1 MIRALQPYNDMA
13 AQNMIIHFQKHFFS
27 LDAVRPWKWGNG
39 LWPSIYPY
47 LHTTPGAN
55 WYLGKRHWGWVK
67 IISLYISTSPGF
79 YRNIRDLKRMYL
91 KLQSCHLTLM
101 AHDETAGN
109 ELLASVLMW
118 INLFHNF
125 LGSGLQK
132 VKCKAS
138 VNKSKSFPTL
148 MTHIKVLLKR
158 PWIPNC
164 ITNKGKYL

>member
-1 MIRALQPYNDMA
+1 ML
-13 AQNMIIHFQKHFFS
+13 
-27 LDAVRPWKWGNG
+27 LDPESEEMGCD
-39 LWPSIYPY
+39 LPFIPTY
-47 LHTTPGAN
+47 TPRLVLIDIWERGT
-55 WYLGKRHWGWVK
+55 WGWVK

-79 YRNIRDLKRMYL
+79 YRNIRDSKRMYL

-118 INLFHNF
+118 INLFRNF
-125 LGSGLQK
+125 LDSGLQK

-148 MTHIKVLLKR
+148 VTHIKVLLKR